1 VIELLFGVYWLA
13 VLGLFAYGANCYVL
27 AFAHRRGRASNLARL
42 ARLRAEYA
50 ASGDELPAV
59 TVQLPI
65 YNERFV
71 VERLLRAVAAFD
83 YPRDRLDVQVLDD
96 STDDTSGITARVV
109 AELAADGLD
118 IRHVR
123 RPHRSGYKAGA
134 LRDGLATA
142 RGELIAIFDAD
153 FVPQPEF
160 LRETV
165 PLFSQERV
173 GLVQA
178 RWGHLNRDHSALTR
192 AQALAIDGHFGVEQ
206 SGRCWAGWLLNFNGT
221 AGVWRRR
228 AIEEAGGW
236 QADTLTED
244 LDLSYRAQLAGWRIE
259 YAFDVEVPAEIPA
272 DIAAFKSQQRRWAK
286 GSIQTARKLLPR
298 VLAAPLPWTTRVQAV
313 LHLTHYLV
321 HPLMLTVA
329 ALAAPVL
336 LGWQGAPIPRPVFWT
351 LAALLVIGTAGPSTL
366 YVTSQRALR
375 CDWKRRLAS
384 LPLLMLLGTGIAVSN
399 ARAVFEALLGVKSG
413 FVRTPKASLTD
424 SSAAT
429 IAPPPGDA
437 RAYRLNGD
445 LVFAFEALLALYSAW
460 GLSIYLERGRWLIG
474 PFLALYALGFA
485 WVALLSLREHL
496 RERVRRRLA

>member
-1 VIELLFGVYWLA
+1 MINFLLGLYGLA
-13 VLGLFAYGANCYVL
+13 VLGLCTYGLNCYVL
-27 AFAHRRGRASNLARL
+27 TWAHCRGRSSQLKRL
-42 ARLRAEYA
+42 ARLRKDFEGVPDG
-50 ASGDELPAV
+50 SLPTV

-71 VERLLRAVAAFD
+71 VERLLRAVGAFD

-96 STDDTSGITARVV
+96 STDDTSAIISRVV
-109 AELAADGLD
+109 GELAAGGLD
-118 IRHVR
+118 IVQVR
-123 RPHRSGYKAGA
+123 RSHRSGYKAGA
-134 LRDGLATA
+134 LRDGMASA

-153 FVPQPEF
+153 FVPQADF
-160 LRETV
+160 LRRMV
-165 PLFSQERV
+165 PLFGSERT

-192 AQALAIDGHFGVEQ
+192 AQALAIDGHFGIEQ

-298 VLAAPLPWTTRVQAV
+298 VMSAPLPLATRIQAV

-329 ALAAPVL
+329 ALAAPIL
-336 LGWQGAPIPRPVFWT
+336 LGWQGVPIPRPVFWT
-351 LAALLVIGTAGPSTL
+351 LAALLLVGTTGPSML
-366 YVTSQRALR
+366 YITGQRALR
-375 CDWKRRLAS
+375 RDWKRHVMS
-384 LPLLMLLGTGIAVSN
+384 LPVLMLLGTGIAVSN
-399 ARAVFEALLGVKSG
+399 TRAVLEALAGVPSG
-413 FVRTPKASLTD
+413 FVRTPKASFIDGGPRPT
-424 SSAAT
+424 
-429 IAPPPGDA
+429 GA
-437 RAYRLNGD
+437 RHYRLQGD
-445 LVFAFEALLALYSAW
+445 FVFALEAALALYSAW
-460 GLSIYLERGRWLIG
+460 GLSVYLEHGRYLIG
-474 PFLALYALGFA
+474 PFLALYTLSFA
-485 WVALLSLREHL
+485 WVALLSLRE
-496 RERVRRRLA
+496 RFRRRLA